1 MMVEWI
7 LINTCNLSNTE
18 GGFPPYGYSG
28 YSAPS
33 YGYGLANNGMG
44 YGGYGGK
51 GYGKWVCSVSMTDIC
66 IGSGFMVWV

>member
-51 GYGKWVCSVSMTDIC
+51 GYGKWSFWKRGPIKHKRSHVDCR
-66 IGSGFMVWV
+66 